1 MQIHIFTKNWNDSR
15 FNQNLAVILTEAMY
29 LDRRH
34 PFMQKKELFWPKCH
48 LHRFCAKGT
57 KERNCNQQNSSPGP
71 KCPELKKSVLLELT
85 GSAVITH
92 DVTTGTGYC
101 LVGFNWI
108 IDFFDLANQTQ
119 RYINFEYRK
128 INNHCFS
135 SKSIFDFFLT
145 F

>member
-1 MQIHIFTKNWNDSR
+1 MNHYSI
-15 FNQNLAVILTEAMY
+15 
-29 LDRRH
+29 
-34 PFMQKKELFWPKCH
+34 
-48 LHRFCAKGT
+48 
-57 KERNCNQQNSSPGP
+57 
-71 KCPELKKSVLLELT
+71 LT

-108 IDFFDLANQTQ
+108 IDFFELASQTR

-135 SKSIFDFFLT
+135 SKSIFYSFSYLLKT
-145 F
+145 IL

>member
-1 MQIHIFTKNWNDSR
+1 M
-15 FNQNLAVILTEAMY
+15 
-29 LDRRH
+29 
-34 PFMQKKELFWPKCH
+34 
-48 LHRFCAKGT
+48 
-57 KERNCNQQNSSPGP
+57 
-71 KCPELKKSVLLELT
+71 LT

-119 RYINFEYRK
+119 RYINFEYWK
-128 INNHCFS
+128 INNHCFL